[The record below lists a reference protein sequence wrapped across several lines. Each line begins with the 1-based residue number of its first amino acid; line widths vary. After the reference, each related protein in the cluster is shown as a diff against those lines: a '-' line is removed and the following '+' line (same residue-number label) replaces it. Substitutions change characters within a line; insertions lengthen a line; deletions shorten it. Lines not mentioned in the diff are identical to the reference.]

1 MMPQVQ
7 CEIAGRKFS
16 ISTGD
21 IAFQSDG
28 AALVKYGDTS
38 VLVTVCVSQSIAPDT
53 PFLPLTV
60 DYQEKAGAAGRI
72 PGGYYK
78 REGKPH
84 ETEIVTA
91 RLIDRPIRPLFAKD
105 FLHNVQVTAIV
116 FSADQENHP
125 DVPAIIGASFA
136 LLAAGLPF
144 NGPIG
149 AVRIGQIGREL
160 VVNPTVT
167 ELETSTLDMVVAG
180 TKQGITMIEASAYEV
195 DEPTV
200 FEALEI
206 AHTEII
212 KAIELQEELLNSIEI
227 TPFEYRRMEID
238 PTIKA
243 DIERKYKDA
252 IINAL
257 NHTRKKDRHNLL
269 EKIWL
274 NIQEEYPDNPYVV
287 TIVEEI
293 KNTYIRELILKEHR
307 RLDGRKPTDVRPI
320 SCEVSVLPRVHGSA
334 LFTRGETQ
342 SLAVTTLGTAAD
354 EQHVEELTGESWK
367 TFMLHYNF
375 PPFSTGEA
383 APLKAPRRREI
394 GHGRLAEK
402 ALEPILPASEA
413 FPYTIRVVSDILSSN
428 GSSSMATV
436 CAGSL
441 SLMDAGVPTKT
452 HVAGIAMG
460 LVDDVILTDILGEE
474 DHAGDMDFKVAG
486 TRDGITAIQLDIKV
500 PGISKDILKDALE
513 GAKSVRHYIIGLMEK
528 VLPGPRSE
536 ISPYAPKIKVMEVP
550 KEKIGQI
557 IGPGGTII
565 REIIE
570 RSGAEIEVK
579 DSRIVFHSKDKEA
592 TEKAYQMVSL
602 IVNGPCEGRIYIGRV
617 KRILPFGA
625 IVEIAPGVDGMI
637 HISQLDHKRVKRVE
651 EVVKIGDEVAVKVIG
666 FDDEGRPLLS
676 RKALL
681 KK

>member
-1 MMPQVQ
+1 MPQVQ
-7 CEIAGRKFS
+7 CEIAGRTFS

-38 VLVTVCVSQSIAPDT
+38 VLVTVCVSQSVVSDT

-91 RLIDRPIRPLFAKD
+91 RLIDRPVRPLFPND

-116 FSADQENHP
+116 FSADQENQP

-180 TKQGITMIEASAYEV
+180 TKEGITMIEASAYEV
-195 DEPTV
+195 DESTV
-200 FEALEI
+200 FQALEI
-206 AHTEII
+206 AHSEII
-212 KAIELQEELLNSIEI
+212 KTIELQEELLNSIEI
-227 TPFEYRRMEID
+227 TPFEYTRVEID

-243 DIERKYKDA
+243 DIEHKYKDA
-252 IINAL
+252 IIDAL

-274 NIQEEYPDNPYVV
+274 SIREEYPDNPYVA

-293 KNTYIRELILKEHR
+293 KNTYIRELILKERR

-460 LVDDVILTDILGEE
+460 LVGDVILTDILGEE
-474 DHAGDMDFKVAG
+474 DHAGDMDFKIAG

-500 PGISKDILKDALE
+500 PGISKDILKDAMKS
-513 GAKSVRHYIIGLMEK
+513 AKSVRHYIIGLMEK

-602 IVNGPCEGRIYIGRV
+602 IVNGPREGRIYIGKV

-681 KK
+681 KE

>member
-38 VLVTVCVSQSIAPDT
+38 VLVTVCVSQSVPSDT

-91 RLIDRPIRPLFAKD
+91 RLIDRPVRPLFAKD

-136 LLAAGLPF
+136 LLVAGLPF

-180 TKQGITMIEASAYEV
+180 TKEGITMIEASAYEV

-212 KAIELQEELLNSIEI
+212 RAIELQEELLDSVDI
-227 TPFEYRRMEID
+227 TPFEYTRVEID

-252 IINAL
+252 IIDAL
-257 NHTRKKDRHNLL
+257 NHTHKKDRHHLL
-269 EKIWL
+269 EKIWF
-274 NIQEEYPDNPYVV
+274 NIREEYPDNPYVT

-293 KNTYIRELILKEHR
+293 KNTYIRELILKERR

-320 SCEVSVLPRVHGSA
+320 SCEVSILPRVHGSA

-602 IVNGPCEGRIYIGRV
+602 IVNGPCEGRTYIGRV
-617 KRILPFGA
+617 KRLLPFGA
-625 IVEIAPGVDGMI
+625 IVEIAPGVDGMV

-651 EVVKIGDEVAVKVIG
+651 EIVKIGDEVAVKVIG

>member
-1 MMPQVQ
+1 MPQVQ

-38 VLVTVCVSQSIAPDT
+38 VLVTVCVSQSVPSDT

-91 RLIDRPIRPLFAKD
+91 RLIDRPVRPLFAKD

-180 TKQGITMIEASAYEV
+180 TKEGITMIEASAYEV

-212 KAIELQEELLNSIEI
+212 RAIELQEELLDSVDI
-227 TPFEYRRMEID
+227 TPFEYTRVEID

-252 IINAL
+252 IIDAL
-257 NHTRKKDRHNLL
+257 NHTHKKDRHHLL
-269 EKIWL
+269 EKIWF
-274 NIQEEYPDNPYVV
+274 NIREEYPDNPYVT

-293 KNTYIRELILKEHR
+293 KNTYIRELILKERR

-320 SCEVSVLPRVHGSA
+320 SCEVSILPRVHGSA

-402 ALEPILPASEA
+402 ALQPILPASEA

-500 PGISKDILKDALE
+500 PGISKGILKDTLE
-513 GAKSVRHYIIGLMEK
+513 SAKSVRHYIIGLMEK

-602 IVNGPCEGRIYIGRV
+602 IVNGPCEGRTYIGRV
-617 KRILPFGA
+617 KRLLPFGA
-625 IVEIAPGVDGMI
+625 IVEIAPGVDGMV

-651 EVVKIGDEVAVKVIG
+651 EIVKIGDEVAVKVIG

>member
-1 MMPQVQ
+1 MPQVQ

-38 VLVTVCVSQSIAPDT
+38 VLVTVCVSQSVPSDT

-91 RLIDRPIRPLFAKD
+91 RLIDRPVRPLFAKD

-136 LLAAGLPF
+136 LLVAGLPF

-180 TKQGITMIEASAYEV
+180 TKEGITMIEASAYEV

-212 KAIELQEELLNSIEI
+212 RAIELQEELLDSVDI
-227 TPFEYRRMEID
+227 TPFEYTRVEID

-252 IINAL
+252 IIDAL
-257 NHTRKKDRHNLL
+257 NHTHKKDRHHLL
-269 EKIWL
+269 EKIWF
-274 NIQEEYPDNPYVV
+274 NIREEYPDNPYVT

-293 KNTYIRELILKEHR
+293 KNTYIRELILKERR

-320 SCEVSVLPRVHGSA
+320 SCEVSILPRVHGSA

-402 ALEPILPASEA
+402 ALQPILPASEA

-486 TRDGITAIQLDIKV
+486 TRDGITAIQL
-500 PGISKDILKDALE
+500 
-513 GAKSVRHYIIGLMEK
+513 
-528 VLPGPRSE
+528 
-536 ISPYAPKIKVMEVP
+536 
-550 KEKIGQI
+550 
-557 IGPGGTII
+557 
-565 REIIE
+565 
-570 RSGAEIEVK
+570 
-579 DSRIVFHSKDKEA
+579 
-592 TEKAYQMVSL
+592 
-602 IVNGPCEGRIYIGRV
+602 
-617 KRILPFGA
+617 
-625 IVEIAPGVDGMI
+625 
-637 HISQLDHKRVKRVE
+637 
-651 EVVKIGDEVAVKVIG
+651 
-666 FDDEGRPLLS
+666 
-676 RKALL
+676 
-681 KK
+681 

>member
-1 MMPQVQ
+1 MPQVQ

-200 FEALEI
+200 FEALE
-206 AHTEII
+206 
-212 KAIELQEELLNSIEI
+212 LLI
-227 TPFEYRRMEID
+227 
-238 PTIKA
+238 
-243 DIERKYKDA
+243 
-252 IINAL
+252 
-257 NHTRKKDRHNLL
+257 
-269 EKIWL
+269 
-274 NIQEEYPDNPYVV
+274 
-287 TIVEEI
+287 
-293 KNTYIRELILKEHR
+293 
-307 RLDGRKPTDVRPI
+307 
-320 SCEVSVLPRVHGSA
+320 PR
-334 LFTRGETQ
+334 
-342 SLAVTTLGTAAD
+342 
-354 EQHVEELTGESWK
+354 
-367 TFMLHYNF
+367 
-375 PPFSTGEA
+375 
-383 APLKAPRRREI
+383 
-394 GHGRLAEK
+394 
-402 ALEPILPASEA
+402 
-413 FPYTIRVVSDILSSN
+413 
-428 GSSSMATV
+428 
-436 CAGSL
+436 
-441 SLMDAGVPTKT
+441 
-452 HVAGIAMG
+452 
-460 LVDDVILTDILGEE
+460 
-474 DHAGDMDFKVAG
+474 
-486 TRDGITAIQLDIKV
+486 
-500 PGISKDILKDALE
+500 
-513 GAKSVRHYIIGLMEK
+513 
-528 VLPGPRSE
+528 
-536 ISPYAPKIKVMEVP
+536 
-550 KEKIGQI
+550 
-557 IGPGGTII
+557 
-565 REIIE
+565 
-570 RSGAEIEVK
+570 
-579 DSRIVFHSKDKEA
+579 
-592 TEKAYQMVSL
+592 
-602 IVNGPCEGRIYIGRV
+602 
-617 KRILPFGA
+617 
-625 IVEIAPGVDGMI
+625 
-637 HISQLDHKRVKRVE
+637 
-651 EVVKIGDEVAVKVIG
+651 
-666 FDDEGRPLLS
+666 
-676 RKALL
+676 
-681 KK
+681 

>member
-1 MMPQVQ
+1 MPQVQ

-212 KAIELQEELLNSIEI
+212 KAIELQEELLNSIEV

-238 PTIKA
+238 PTVKA

-274 NIQEEYPDNPYVV
+274 NIQEEYPDNPYVM

-486 TRDGITAIQLDIKV
+486 TRDGIT
-500 PGISKDILKDALE
+500 E
-513 GAKSVRHYIIGLMEK
+513 
-528 VLPGPRSE
+528 
-536 ISPYAPKIKVMEVP
+536 PY
-550 KEKIGQI
+550 
-557 IGPGGTII
+557 
-565 REIIE
+565 
-570 RSGAEIEVK
+570 
-579 DSRIVFHSKDKEA
+579 
-592 TEKAYQMVSL
+592 SL
-602 IVNGPCEGRIYIGRV
+602 I
-617 KRILPFGA
+617 
-625 IVEIAPGVDGMI
+625 
-637 HISQLDHKRVKRVE
+637 
-651 EVVKIGDEVAVKVIG
+651 
-666 FDDEGRPLLS
+666 S
-676 RKALL
+676 RYQV
-681 KK
+681 

>member
-1 MMPQVQ
+1 MPQVQ

-38 VLVTVCVSQSIAPDT
+38 VLVTVCVSQSVPSDT

-91 RLIDRPIRPLFAKD
+91 RLIDRPVRPLFAKD

-167 ELETSTLDMVVAG
+167 ELETSSLDMVVAG
-180 TKQGITMIEASAYEV
+180 TKEGITMIEASAYEV

-212 KAIELQEELLNSIEI
+212 RAIELQEELLDSVDI
-227 TPFEYRRMEID
+227 TPFEYTRVEID

-252 IINAL
+252 IIDAL
-257 NHTRKKDRHNLL
+257 NHTHKKDRHHLL
-269 EKIWL
+269 EKIWF
-274 NIQEEYPDNPYVV
+274 NIREEYPDNPYVT

-293 KNTYIRELILKEHR
+293 KNTYIRELILKERR

-320 SCEVSVLPRVHGSA
+320 SCEVSILPRVHGSA

-402 ALEPILPASEA
+402 ALQPILPASEA

-460 LVDDVILTDILGEE
+460 LVDDVVLTDILGEE

-500 PGISKDILKDALE
+500 PGISKGILKDTLE
-513 GAKSVRHYIIGLMEK
+513 SAKSVRHYIIGLMEK

-602 IVNGPCEGRIYIGRV
+602 IVNGPCEGRTYIGRV
-617 KRILPFGA
+617 KRLLPFGA
-625 IVEIAPGVDGMI
+625 IVEIAPGVDGMV

-651 EVVKIGDEVAVKVIG
+651 EIVKIGDEVAVKVIG